1 MAKQISVVP
10 SIPGVRGAIVGVGAA
25 LVLVAVPAYG
35 APTRPLRP
43 QLHTDRYGR
52 VLEDVCPESSPGQR
66 RCYAQRVVGTGG
78 SRASRGAPLVGP
90 SIIRPASGSTA
101 SDPNCQSSGGGGGGF
116 TPPAGSMTPTDVVAA
131 YNIPQSS
138 SAKGKIVALIELP
151 STNALADVNAYR
163 QAFNIPQLAQC
174 PTDAKGVPT
183 PNGTPCF
190 ARVGEDGTVNS
201 VGTDDCP
208 GWSGETGLDM
218 DMVSAACP
226 DCSIVLVEATTSAD
240 LPQMNQIA
248 ASVLKPAAVSNS
260 WGGAENGPGQ
270 DDQSPFNNPTTLT
283 FVASGDSGYMD
294 EDDNNGQIA
303 GSDFP
308 SSSPYVVAVGGT
320 TLMGGGG
327 AYAEVVWNDDAQQ
340 QGAGAGGS
348 GCSGEFGMPT
358 YQSGS
363 GFSFGSCA
371 MRASVDLAAAAE
383 FNPSGGGG
391 GGGGQG
397 GGIAAYDADDQ
408 GWNPVVGTSAACP
421 LVAAIMT
428 RVGLAGKDN
437 HELFYKHI
445 DAFHDV
451 TDGTND
457 NDGLCSDVMC
467 NAGPGWDGPS
477 GLGTPDATKLAA
489 LAAASSPA
497 PADAGAGSKDAGGK
511 GDADSPGAGQDDAGA
526 SFEGTQG
533 QGGGGGDNG
542 SGWQGQAPADQ
553 ASIGTPSTHPRSS
566 GCAVSTVR
574 SSGLGTLGWIGL
586 GLAAYAWGL
595 RKNRRG

>member
-1 MAKQISVVP
+1 VGSVSAVL
-10 SIPGVRGAIVGVGAA
+10 GLGAA
-25 LVLVAVPAYG
+25 VLLFAAPAYG
-35 APTRPLRP
+35 RPLRP
-43 QLHTDRYGR
+43 RMHVDRYGR
-52 VLEDVCPESSPGQR
+52 VLEDVCPEQSPGQR
-66 RCYAQRVVGTGG
+66 RCYAQRVVPPGT
-78 SRASRGAPLVGP
+78 
-90 SIIRPASGSTA
+90 RPARVRPARGGTS
-101 SDPNCQSSGGGGGGF
+101 SDPNCQSQGGGGGGF
-116 TPPAGSMTPTDVVAA
+116 FPPGGTMTPTDVIAA
-131 YNIPQSS
+131 YNIPANTSG
-138 SAKGKIVALIELP
+138 KGKIIALVELP
-151 STNALADVNAYR
+151 STNALSDVNAYR
-163 QAFNIPQLAQC
+163 QAFNIPQLAAC
-174 PTDAKGVPT
+174 PTDSKGVPT

-226 DCSIVLVEATTSAD
+226 DCSIVLVEATTTDD
-240 LPQMNQIA
+240 LSQMNKVA
-248 ASVLKPAAVSNS
+248 ATVLKPAAVSNS

-270 DDQSPFNNPTTLT
+270 DDESPFNNPTTLT

-327 AYAEVVWNDDAQQ
+327 GGYSEVVWNDDAQQ
-340 QGAGAGGS
+340 SGAGAGGS
-348 GCSGEFGMPT
+348 GCSGEFAMPS
-358 YQSGS
+358 YQSAS

-383 FNPSGGGG
+383 FNPPGGGG
-391 GGGGQG
+391 GGGGG
-397 GGIAAYDADDQ
+397 FGNSGGIAAYDADDQ
-408 GWNPVVGTSAACP
+408 GWNSVVGTSAACP

-467 NAGPGWDGPS
+467 NAGAGWDGPS

-489 LAAASSPA
+489 LASASSASPDA
-497 PADAGAGSKDAGGK
+497 GTSRDAGADG
-511 GDADSPGAGQDDAGA
+511 DSPDATLGQDDDAG
-526 SFEGTQG
+526 FEGF
-533 QGGGGGDNG
+533 QGGGGATQGASGGGTNSG
-542 SGWQGQAPADQ
+542 GWQGQGAPAEQ
-553 ASIGTPSTHPRSS
+553 PSPGSSHPRSS
-566 GCAVSTVR
+566 GCAVSPVPGTDGP
-574 SSGLGTLGWIGL
+574 SPLAWLGI
-586 GLAAYAWGL
+586 GLAAFGW
-595 RKNRRG
+595 RVRVRRNRRG